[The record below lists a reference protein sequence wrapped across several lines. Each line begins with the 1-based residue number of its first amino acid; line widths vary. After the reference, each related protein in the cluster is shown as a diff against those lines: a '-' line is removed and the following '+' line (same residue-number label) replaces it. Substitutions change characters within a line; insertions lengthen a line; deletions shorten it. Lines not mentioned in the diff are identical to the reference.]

1 MKDASGIAA
10 AVSAVIG
17 LIYFIYGKVRAS
29 QGATKQEKLDAL
41 YLAMSKATTDQQRKD
56 LQDEIN
62 KLLNSK

>member
-17 LIYFIYGKVRAS
+17 IFYFIYAKVTNS
-29 QGATKQEKLDAL
+29 QAKTKQEKLDAL
-41 YLAMSKATTDQQRKD
+41 YLVISKASTDQERKD

-62 KLLNSK
+62 KLLNS

>member
-17 LIYFIYGKVRAS
+17 LFYFIYAKVKAS
-29 QGATKQEKLDAL
+29 QGKTKQEKLDAL
-41 YLAMSKATTDQQRKD
+41 YLAMSKATTLQQRKE

-62 KLLNSK
+62 KLLNS